1 MAVCT
6 GRAIMKKWV
15 AGVLASCMIL
25 GIAGGFTFKNKVSG
39 ATPVLAQAP
48 ADFSLNTDA
57 AQRYRK
63 VQPKHWRAAMVKGFG
78 HNAMR

>member
-1 MAVCT
+1 
-6 GRAIMKKWV
+6 
-15 AGVLASCMIL
+15 LAE
-25 GIAGGFTFKNKVSG
+25 
-39 ATPVLAQAP
+39 AP

>member
-1 MAVCT
+1 
-6 GRAIMKKWV
+6 MKKWAFV
-15 AGVLASCMIL
+15 TAGFVLAL
-25 GIAGGFTFKNKVSG
+25 GLGFSFASQMP
-39 ATPVLAQAP
+39 AASPSPALAES
-48 ADFSLNTDA
+48 ADSFSLNTDA

>member
-1 MAVCT
+1 
-6 GRAIMKKWV
+6 MKKWALAT
-15 AGVLASCMIL
+15 AGFVVVLGVGFFLASQKK
-25 GIAGGFTFKNKVSG
+25 AAAASP
-39 ATPVLAQAP
+39 ALADSTTA
-48 ADFSLNTDA
+48 FSLNTDA